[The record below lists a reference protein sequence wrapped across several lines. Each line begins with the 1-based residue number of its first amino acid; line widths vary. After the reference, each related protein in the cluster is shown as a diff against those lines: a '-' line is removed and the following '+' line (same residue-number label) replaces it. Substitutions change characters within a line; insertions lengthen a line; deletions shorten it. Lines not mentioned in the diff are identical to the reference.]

1 MKKVT
6 AVIIVC
12 LMLPTMALDLLS
24 LQIVPKV
31 EEVEPA
37 GYDNIDLLAKCVEAE
52 AGNQGLYGKQLVVD
66 VILNRVDSDSFP
78 NTVEEVIKQDGQF
91 ETWSLGMVNSA
102 DPTEETYSAIDLELI
117 KRTDTQILY
126 FTAGYYNPSCIPA
139 YSYEDHYFG
148 Y

>member
-12 LMLPTMALDLLS
+12 LILPTMALDLLN

-37 GYDNIDLLAKCVEAE
+37 AYDSIDLLAKCVEAE

-78 NTVEEVIKQDGQF
+78 NTIEEVIKQD
-91 ETWSLGMVNSA
+91 EPHRHRKHHRHRWYPSHL
-102 DPTEETYSAIDLELI
+102 
-117 KRTDTQILY
+117 LY
-126 FTAGYYNPSCIPA
+126 GPGRNRCRHPDRHIPR
-139 YSYEDHYFG
+139 HQRPW
-148 Y
+148 